1 MPTKCLPRA
10 ARRYAAL
17 CTLLSAE
24 AIAMHAAHAAE
35 PPASAP
41 VQIVAA
47 RFAPLAQTVRAYGVA
62 SMAPADVTD
71 VNVPFTAR
79 IARLWVSAG
88 QHVAAGAPLADLA
101 PDPAAVLAYRQA
113 SSAADLAR
121 GELTRTE
128 KLYEQQLATQS
139 QIAQARKA
147 VSDADQAL
155 AAQRQLGAMS
165 AQQRIKA
172 PVEGVVVALSAT
184 QGAQIQAGAPLMQLA
199 RAGGGTDGARVR
211 VLLSVEP
218 ADSGR
223 VRDGMPVTLRT
234 VTVSSSR
241 TTWQGAVQMVGR
253 AVDPQTQLVN
263 VVVGVTD
270 PGAVIL
276 PGARLAADIAISQNE
291 HWIVP
296 RPAVL
301 RDAQGDYVFQ
311 VNQGRAQRVGV
322 TTVVDQG
329 ASLGVDGPIN
339 RAWPIV
345 ATGNYELK
353 DGMAVRITGGAR

>member
-1 MPTKCLPRA
+1 MPTKRLPRA
-10 ARRYAAL
+10 TRRYAAL
-17 CTLLSAE
+17 CTLLSAA
-24 AIAMHAAHAAE
+24 AIATHAAHAAE
-35 PPASAP
+35 PPISAP
-41 VQIVAA
+41 VQTVPA
-47 RFAPLAQTVRAYGVA
+47 RLAPLAQTVRAYGIA

-88 QHVAAGAPLADLA
+88 QHVVAGAPLADLA
-101 PDPAAVLAYRQA
+101 PDPAALLAYRQA

-121 GELTRTE
+121 SELARTE

-139 QIAQARKA
+139 QLAQARKA

-172 PVEGVVVALSAT
+172 PAEGVVVALSAT

-199 RAGGGTDGARVR
+199 RTGAGTDGARAR
-211 VLLSVEP
+211 ILLGVEP
-218 ADSGR
+218 ADSAR
-223 VRDGMPVTLRT
+223 VRDGMPVMLRP
-234 VTVSSSR
+234 VTVSAGGSPLR
-241 TTWQGAVQMVGR
+241 GTVQMVGR
-253 AVDPQTQLVN
+253 AIDPQTQLVN
-263 VVVGVTD
+263 VAVGVTD

-276 PGARLAADIAISQNE
+276 PGARLAADISISQGE

-301 RDAQGDYVFQ
+301 RDATGDYVFQ
-311 VNQGRAQRVGV
+311 INNGRAQRVGV